1 MVRSF
6 YDVLLVDR
14 NATLDEIKLAFKRQ
28 ALQVHPDKGGSKEA
42 FHLVYQALETLSD
55 PETRK
60 RYDQR
65 LHLKSTIPQ
74 QSTRSNRN
82 HKKQSAHS
90 RCHRPSAPQ
99 KGSGPKFG
107 AQDAPFAAAS
117 CSKQKW
123 MRKIHEL
130 LKKLPRDVRNEVIM
144 KDFSQKQRLSLE
156 KWMVDSFPHKD
167 PKQSANS
174 NAAEHD
180 VPDATMYHSVPGGT
194 CSALAIVPTSWKFS
208 SRMSR
213 RECCKR
219 KACSADATRK
229 VCGCI
234 RKNRST
240 GQGGSY
246 VAVIRFDS
254 VHIEMWTAKCDLPT
268 ALEYLLLLTS
278 VKHKMLDGR
287 ETGDTWEQRLQ
298 AALVSSATEQ
308 GKKYA
313 DLGVRFCLVYSF
325 RFFIGTEFRSP
336 TVRSVQE
343 LGRFRRCLDPFRR
356 SLQKSIG
363 GRGSIYWC
371 YSPSQLLEAWED
383 FQRAVTDTWEASGL
397 DSSSIRF
404 FAFSHVFL
412 YFVSNAHLGRW
423 MYFHD
428 VNNLDLTYVAIA
440 SHCMQV
446 WGGLRTPTR
455 YDSEAPCP
463 LRGKRHSPRQVAST
477 LGDST
482 YVHPG

>member
-1 MVRSF
+1 M
-6 YDVLLVDR
+6 
-14 NATLDEIKLAFKRQ
+14 A
-28 ALQVHPDKGGSKEA
+28 
-42 FHLVYQALETLSD
+42 YQALETLSD

-65 LHLKSTIPQ
+65 LNMTSTLPQ
-74 QSTRSNRN
+74 QSTKTNRN
-82 HKKQSAHS
+82 HQKRSARS
-90 RCHRPSAPQ
+90 GCHRPSAPPTGST
-99 KGSGPKFG
+99 GSGPKFG
-107 AQDAPFAAAS
+107 VYADATCAAGS
-117 CSKQKW
+117 CSKQMQW

-156 KWMVDSFPHKD
+156 KWMVDTFPQQKD
-167 PKQSANS
+167 PQQSGNS
-174 NAAEHD
+174 NGAEHD
-180 VPDATMYHSVPGGT
+180 VTTSPTSRSMPGGT
-194 CSALAIVPTSWKFS
+194 IHSALAVPTSKFS

-213 RECCKR
+213 ESKR
-219 KACSADATRK
+219 KACRADARTTRK

-254 VHIEMWTAKCDLPT
+254 VHIEMWSAKCDLPR

-287 ETGDTWEQRLQ
+287 ETADTWEERLQ
-298 AALVSSATEQ
+298 SALVSSATEQ
-308 GKKYA
+308 GKTYA

-343 LGRFRRCLDPFRR
+343 LDRFRRCLHPFRC

-371 YSPSQLLEAWED
+371 YSPSQLLDTWAD
-383 FQRAVTDTWEASGL
+383 FQRAVSDTWEASGL
-397 DSSSIRF
+397 DSSSI
-404 FAFSHVFL
+404 
-412 YFVSNAHLGRW
+412 
-423 MYFHD
+423 
-428 VNNLDLTYVAIA
+428 
-440 SHCMQV
+440 
-446 WGGLRTPTR
+446 
-455 YDSEAPCP
+455 
-463 LRGKRHSPRQVAST
+463 
-477 LGDST
+477 
-482 YVHPG
+482 

>member
-1 MVRSF
+1 MKWVNTMFAFCTSLFHLPTPHFGVVEQEFASLVSEQPPDTRLLKQDRPGSPNSVLIPLMVRSF
-6 YDVLLVDR
+6 YDVLLVNR

-65 LHLKSTIPQ
+65 MNLTSTIPQ
-74 QSTRSNRN
+74 PSTRSNRN
-82 HKKQSAHS
+82 HKKRSAH
-90 RCHRPSAPQ
+90 RGCHHPSAPQ
-99 KGSGPKFG
+99 TGSGPKFG
-107 AQDAPFAAAS
+107 AADATFAAAS
-117 CSKQKW
+117 CSKQMQW

-130 LKKLPRDVRNEVIM
+130 LKKSPRDVRNEVIM

-156 KWMVDSFPHKD
+156 KWMVDTFPQQKD
-167 PKQSANS
+167 PKLCANS
-174 NAAEHD
+174 NGAEHD
-180 VPDATMYHSVPGGT
+180 VTMASMSHSVPGGT
-194 CSALAIVPTSWKFS
+194 GALAIVPTSWKFS

-213 RECCKR
+213 RESCKR
-219 KACSADATRK
+219 KACGAEARTTRK

-287 ETGDTWEQRLQ
+287 ETRDTWEERLQ
-298 AALVSSATEQ
+298 SALVSSATEQ

-325 RFFIGTEFRSP
+325 RIFIGTEFRSP

-356 SLQKSIG
+356 SMQKSIG

-371 YSPSQLLEAWED
+371 YSPSQLLKAWEN
-383 FQRAVTDTWEASGL
+383 FQRAVAETWEASGL
-397 DSSSIRF
+397 DSSSIWF
-404 FAFSHVFL
+404 FAFSHAFL
-412 YFVSNAHLGRW
+412 ILVCLF
-423 MYFHD
+423 
-428 VNNLDLTYVAIA
+428 
-440 SHCMQV
+440 
-446 WGGLRTPTR
+446 
-455 YDSEAPCP
+455 
-463 LRGKRHSPRQVAST
+463 
-477 LGDST
+477 
-482 YVHPG
+482 